1 MASTFTWLDY
11 SEQERRR
18 ALDAISLF
26 RLQETRDE
34 LGLASIR
41 DAFADRFFPGTST
54 IQTRARY
61 FLLVPW
67 LCKEL
72 EEKRV
77 ASADAPER
85 LRRMEEELAIHLRHS
100 DDADG
105 AIGRDAGKAVK
116 RMPSSIFWAG
126 LGRWKILTFEGS
138 LTQYLR
144 SLDRFYRNEKHHPSM
159 LDADTEYGP
168 RPKNWHSHLPRSPL
182 GFRKSAS
189 LSVDVH
195 EAVYLKERIL
205 NACPGTLLAYLAD
218 CGERWERTDFVWFHD
233 LAADFPN
240 DIIHDLS
247 HARLFSEVM
256 HGATRLY
263 NVMLSDALGLEER
276 REHHR
281 VAFETWADER
291 KAQAG
296 RLGDWYLRDFW
307 MLLNVQGARVTHRTR
322 DFVNE
327 WIELTRESQHPIL
340 LLESPAARELILRRE
355 KWLKKARSRFSNRR
369 HLELWKGDSGTR
381 QLDFRWTAS
390 QRLLMDI
397 VEGLNSTR
405 KGVSE
410 HA

>member
-100 DDADG
+100 EDADG

-116 RMPSSIFWAG
+116 RMPSSIFWGG
-126 LGRWKILTFEGS
+126 LGRWQILTFEGS

-159 LDADTEYGP
+159 LDAGY
-168 RPKNWHSHLPRSPL
+168 
-182 GFRKSAS
+182 RKRTQAEELALTSSAITS
-189 LSVDVH
+189 GIPQKRVVDG
-195 EAVYLKERIL
+195 R
-205 NACPGTLLAYLAD
+205 CP
-218 CGERWERTDFVWFHD
+218 
-233 LAADFPN
+233 
-240 DIIHDLS
+240 
-247 HARLFSEVM
+247 
-256 HGATRLY
+256 
-263 NVMLSDALGLEER
+263 
-276 REHHR
+276 
-281 VAFETWADER
+281 
-291 KAQAG
+291 
-296 RLGDWYLRDFW
+296 
-307 MLLNVQGARVTHRTR
+307 
-322 DFVNE
+322 
-327 WIELTRESQHPIL
+327 
-340 LLESPAARELILRRE
+340 
-355 KWLKKARSRFSNRR
+355 
-369 HLELWKGDSGTR
+369 
-381 QLDFRWTAS
+381 
-390 QRLLMDI
+390 
-397 VEGLNSTR
+397 
-405 KGVSE
+405 
-410 HA
+410 